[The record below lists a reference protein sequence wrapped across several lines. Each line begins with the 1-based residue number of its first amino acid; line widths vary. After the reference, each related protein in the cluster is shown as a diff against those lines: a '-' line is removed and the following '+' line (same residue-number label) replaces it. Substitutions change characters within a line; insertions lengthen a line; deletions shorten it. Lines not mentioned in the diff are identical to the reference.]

1 MALRGIRGATTVV
14 MNSKEEI
21 VNATKEL
28 LSKMLEENKFQTE
41 EIASIIFSVTD
52 GLNAEFPAVAARELG
67 WNDVP
72 LLCVREID
80 VPGSL
85 TNCIR
90 ILLHVNTEKKQKDM
104 KHVYLREAVNL
115 RR

>member
-1 MALRGIRGATTVV
+1 M
-14 MNSKEEI
+14 
-21 VNATKEL
+21 NATREL
-28 LSKMLEENKFQTE
+28 LSKISEENKFQTE
-41 EIASIIFSVTD
+41 EIASIFFSVTD

-67 WNDVP
+67 WNEVP

-90 ILLHVNTEKKQKDM
+90 ILLHVNTDKKQKDVR
-104 KHVYLREAVNL
+104 HVYLREAVNL